1 MRAFIAIEVS
11 EDIKAVLGQIEAHL
25 KYAGADVKW
34 VRPEI
39 VHLTLKFLGE
49 IQEDKAKEITAALD
63 GIARATK
70 PFDITLK
77 DVGAFPKIDFPR
89 VIWAGLDKGA
99 VESKEL
105 ASKVDEALSLI
116 GFNREERP
124 FSGHL
129 TIGRV
134 RSSLNR
140 AKLIEKMASSA
151 ANFQLSAVKAHKVA
165 SVILFQ
171 SKLTPQGSIY
181 TKFHESPFR
190 Q

>member
-11 EDIKAVLGQIEAHL
+11 EEIKAILAQIEAHL

-49 IQEDKAKEITAALD
+49 ISEEKAKEVTAALD
-63 GIARATK
+63 GIARTVK
-70 PFDITLK
+70 PFDLTLK
-77 DVGAFPKIDFPR
+77 DIGAFPKIDFPK
-89 VIWAGLDKGA
+89 VLWAGLDKGA
-99 VESKEL
+99 LESQEL

-116 GFNREERP
+116 GFNKEERP
-124 FSGHL
+124 FSAHL

-151 ANFQLSAVKAHKVA
+151 SNFQLSKISPHKVA

-181 TKFHESPFR
+181 TKFHESPF
-190 Q
+190 QQ